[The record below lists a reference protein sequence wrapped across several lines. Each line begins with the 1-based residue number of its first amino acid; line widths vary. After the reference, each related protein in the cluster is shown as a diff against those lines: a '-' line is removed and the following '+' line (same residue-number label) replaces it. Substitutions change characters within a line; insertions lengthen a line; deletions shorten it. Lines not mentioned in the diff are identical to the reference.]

1 MKNIAIL
8 GSEKTYSDKACQEFE
23 LKTKNVYHHLYFK
36 SISETMMAVDRATLG
51 VLPIENTLE
60 GFVQQHLDLL
70 VEYNLT
76 IIAEIDLPIDF
87 SFVSHKPIK
96 DTLKVYVQYAAKNQC
111 LGFLNCNPQLK
122 TSICESNSES
132 YENYCGDPLS
142 GAIIPKHLLQSLKC
156 DYSLDDISDE
166 SLNQT
171 RFFIVKSEMNDYQLP
186 NNYQNYKVFIA
197 ILPDFDRPGLLLEIL
212 DMFAKNQI
220 NLLSIMSRPTKKQI
234 GNYRFF
240 IEMESSYSNL
250 DLIKS
255 ILDELNLKFQINLL
269 GIYPNINNQ

>member
-1 MKNIAIL
+1 MNNIAIL
-8 GSEKTYSDKACQEFE
+8 GSEKTYSDKACQAFE
-23 LKTKNVYHHLYFK
+23 LKTKRRYHHLYFK
-36 SISETMMAVDRATLG
+36 SITETMIAVNSVTLG

-70 VEYNLT
+70 IEYDLT
-76 IIAEIDLPIDF
+76 IIAEIDLHIDF
-87 SFVSHKPIK
+87 AFVSHKPLK

-111 LGFLNCNPQLK
+111 LAFLNQNPQLK
-122 TSICESNSES
+122 TSICESNSDS
-132 YENYCGDPLS
+132 YENYIDDPLS
-142 GAIIPKHLLQSLKC
+142 GAIIPKHLLKSLKC
-156 DYSLDDISDE
+156 DYSIDDIADE

-171 RFFIVKSEMNDYQLP
+171 RFFIVKSQKNDYLLSD
-186 NNYQNYKVFIA
+186 NYQNYKVFIA

-240 IEMESSYSNL
+240 IEMESSFSNL
-250 DLIKS
+250 VLIKT
-255 ILDELNLKFQINLL
+255 ILNELNKKFHIKLL
-269 GIYPNINNQ
+269 GIYPNIENQ